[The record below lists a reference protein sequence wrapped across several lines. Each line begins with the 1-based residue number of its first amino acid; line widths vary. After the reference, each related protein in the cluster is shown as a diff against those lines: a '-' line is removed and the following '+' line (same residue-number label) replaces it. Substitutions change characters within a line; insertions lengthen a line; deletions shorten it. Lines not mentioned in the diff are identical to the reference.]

1 LSEEDERM
9 TWRTEQIRNVALLGH
24 GGSGKTSLTEALLFK
39 TNAISRLGRVEDGTT
54 TSDWDS
60 EEHRR
65 SISVN
70 LSVIPVEYEDH
81 KLNFLDTPGYLD
93 FAGEV
98 ASALHVAEAA
108 LILVDAVAGCEVG
121 TELAWDRLQEI
132 QKPCIFFINKMDRE
146 NADFQKAVDS
156 LRETLTGASIIPL
169 QLPVGQAH
177 DFRGVVSLVTMQ
189 AYMGADGTKMP
200 IPDDMKDQVAAA
212 HTLLVEAAAEADDEL
227 IIKYLDGEELTPE
240 EVRHGLHIGVLSGKI
255 APVYCG
261 SATHDVGLERLL
273 GALQRYVPAPND
285 HTITATRN
293 GSEIQLSN
301 DPDGPVA
308 LSVFKTIIDRY
319 VGRMSYVRSFSGTL
333 RRDDRLASSRTGHE
347 DRVANLFQVRGKELA
362 PVDELVAG
370 DIGVITKL
378 ENVITGDT
386 LAHAADHIIIPPPVY
401 AQPLY
406 SVAVAPATK
415 ADSAKMGQAL
425 ASLTEEDPTL
435 RVETVAATHQTLLQ
449 GMGETHLDVALRRM
463 EQKFGVKV
471 EMSLPKVSYHE
482 TISRIASAQYRH
494 KKQTGGS
501 GQFGEVHMRVEPLSS
516 GSGFEYSS
524 EVFGGAI
531 SGVYLPSIEK
541 GVRQVLEQGVIA
553 GYPVVDVKAVV
564 FDGKEHPV
572 DSKDIAFQTAG
583 REAFRLA
590 MQQADPV
597 LLEPIYRIAVTVPD
611 EYMGDVMGDFNTRRG
626 RVQGME
632 QRGNRTIVRALVPL
646 AEVMRYGTDLRSMTQ
661 GRGTYTLEFDH
672 YEAVPRQLAEGIIAQ
687 HKVEESEHA

>member
-1 LSEEDERM
+1 M
-9 TWRTEQIRNVALLGH
+9 KWRTEQIRNVALLGH
-24 GGSGKTSLTEALLFK
+24 GGSGKTSLCEALLFK
-39 TNAISRLGRVEDGTT
+39 TKAISRLGRVEDGTT
-54 TSDWDS
+54 TADWDA

-65 SISVN
+65 SISIN
-70 LSVIPVEYEDH
+70 LSVIPVEYEEY
-81 KLNFLDTPGYLD
+81 KLNLLDAPGYLD

-98 ASALHVAEAA
+98 VSALHVAEAA
-108 LILVDAVAGCEVG
+108 LILVDAVAGSEVG
-121 TELAWDRLQEI
+121 TELAWDRLQET
-132 QKPCIFFINKMDRE
+132 QKPRIFFINKMDRE

-156 LRETLTGASIIPL
+156 LRETLTGATIIPL
-169 QLPVGQAH
+169 QLPVGQAN

-189 AYMGADGTKMP
+189 AHMGADGKVMP
-200 IPDDMKDQVAAA
+200 IPEDMMDQVAAA
-212 HTLLVEAAAEADDEL
+212 HTLLVEAAAEGDDEL
-227 IIKYLDGEELTPE
+227 IMKYLDGEELTPE
-240 EVRHGLHIGVLSGKI
+240 EVRRGLILGMQKGKI

-273 GALQRYVPAPND
+273 AALRRYVPAPD
-285 HTITATRN
+285 QHPITATRN
-293 GSEIQLSN
+293 GSEIELTSQPNGTL
-301 DPDGPVA
+301 GLA
-308 LSVFKTIIDRY
+308 VFKTIIDRY
-319 VGRMSYVRSFSGTL
+319 VGRMNYVRNFSGTL
-333 RRDDRLASSRTGHE
+333 HKDERLANTRTNHE
-347 DRVANLFQVRGKELA
+347 DRIANLFQVRGKELIA
-362 PVDELVAG
+362 IDELAAG

-378 ENVITGDT
+378 ENVVTGDT
-386 LAHAADHIIIPPPVY
+386 LAHLADHLVIPPPVY
-401 AQPLY
+401 SQPLY

-425 ASLTEEDPTL
+425 SSLTEEDPTL
-435 RVETVAATHQTLLQ
+435 HVETVPATRQTLLQ
-449 GMGETHLDVALRRM
+449 GMGETHIDVAVRRM
-463 EQKFGVKV
+463 EQKYGVKV
-471 EMSLPKVSYHE
+471 EMSVPKVPYQE

-501 GQFGEVHMRVEPLSS
+501 GQFGEVHLRVEPLSS
-516 GSGFEYSS
+516 GGGFEYTS

-553 GYPVVDVKAVV
+553 GYPVVDIKAIV

-597 LLEPIYRIAVTVPD
+597 ILEPIYRIEVTVPE

-632 QRGNRTIVRALVPL
+632 QRGNRSIVRALVPL

-672 YEAVPRQLAEGIIAQ
+672 YEAVPKHLADGIIAQ
-687 HKVEESEHA
+687 HRVEESEHA

>member
-1 LSEEDERM
+1 M

-39 TNAISRLGRVEDGTT
+39 TKAISRLGRVEDGTT
-54 TSDWDS
+54 TADWDP

-65 SISVN
+65 AISIN
-70 LSVIPVEYEDH
+70 LSVVPVEYDNY
-81 KLNFLDTPGYLD
+81 KLNFLDAPGYLD

-98 ASALHVAEAA
+98 VSALHVAEAA
-108 LILVDAVAGCEVG
+108 LVLVDAVAGCEVG
-121 TELAWDRLQEI
+121 TELAWDRLEEL
-132 QKPCIFFINKMDRE
+132 QKPRIFFVNKMDRE

-156 LRETLTGASIIPL
+156 LRETLTGATIIPL
-169 QLPVGQAH
+169 QLPVGQANN
-177 DFRGVVSLVTMQ
+177 FKGVVSLVTMQ
-189 AYMGADGTKMP
+189 AYMGADGKTMP
-200 IPDDMKDQVAAA
+200 IPEEMQEAVDAA

-227 IIKYLDGEELTPE
+227 IMKYLDGEELTPE
-240 EVRHGLHIGVLSGKI
+240 EVRRGLIVGMQSGKI

-273 GALQRYVPAPND
+273 AALKRYVPSPDTHA
-285 HTITATRN
+285 ITATRN
-293 GSEIQLSN
+293 GNEVDLSSQAN
-301 DPDGPVA
+301 GPTA
-308 LSVFKTIIDRY
+308 LTVFKTIIDRY
-319 VGRMSYVRSFSGTL
+319 VGRMSYVRNFSGTL
-333 RRDDRLASSRTGHE
+333 HKDDRLATTRTGHE
-347 DRVANLFQVRGKELA
+347 DRIANLFQVRGKELTA
-362 PVDELVAG
+362 VDTLAAG

-378 ENVITGDT
+378 ENVLTGDT
-386 LAHAADHIIIPPPVY
+386 LGQAADHLTVPPPVY

-435 RVETVAATHQTLLQ
+435 RVETVPATHQTLLQ
-449 GMGETHLDVALRRM
+449 GMGETHLDVAVRRL

-471 EMSLPKVSYHE
+471 EMSVPKVPYQE
-482 TISRIASAQYRH
+482 TISRKASAQYRH

-501 GQFGEVHMRVEPLSS
+501 GQFGEVHMRVEPLGS
-516 GSGFEYSS
+516 GSGFEYAS

-541 GVRQVLEQGVIA
+541 GVRQVLDQGVIA
-553 GYPVVDVKAVV
+553 GYPVVDIKAVV

-590 MQQADPV
+590 VQQADPV
-597 LLEPIYRIAVTVPD
+597 ILEPIYRIEVTVPE

-632 QRGNRTIVRALVPL
+632 QKGNRTVVRALVPL

-661 GRGTYTLEFDH
+661 GRGTYALEFDH
-672 YEAVPRQLAEGIIAQ
+672 YEAVPKHLADTIIAQ